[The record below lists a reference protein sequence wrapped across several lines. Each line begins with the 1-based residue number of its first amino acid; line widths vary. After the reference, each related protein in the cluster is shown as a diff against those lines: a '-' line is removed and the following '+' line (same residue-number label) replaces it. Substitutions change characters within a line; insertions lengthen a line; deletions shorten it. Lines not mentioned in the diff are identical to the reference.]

1 MRRTKA
7 MSVNEFAAKLSKY
20 MTENPDF
27 DILKEDKY
35 EILIKMLNS
44 DYDTAIKKLMEEDRD
59 ENT

>member
-1 MRRTKA
+1 

-20 MTENPDF
+20 MTEHPDF
-27 DILKEDKY
+27 DILEEDNY

>member
-1 MRRTKA
+1 